1 MPRIRPETPE
11 DITAI
16 HAVNEAAFP
25 TPAEADLVET
35 LRDQGAHVLSLVA
48 VDGDQVVGH
57 ILFSPVVIETE
68 SGPIDALGLAPM
80 AVLPAHQRKGIG
92 TRLVTTGLAHCAALD
107 YPAVVVLGHPDYYP
121 RFGFLQAKRQG
132 ITCEF
137 PSPPESFMIK
147 ELRPGALNG
156 RSGIAKYHAAFRD
169 L

>member
-16 HAVNEAAFP
+16 HAVNNAAFP
-25 TPAEADLVET
+25 TPAEADLVDS
-35 LRDQGAHVLSLVA
+35 LRHQGAHVLSLVA
-48 VDGDQVVGH
+48 VDGDQVAGH

-80 AVLPAHQRKGIG
+80 AVLPGRQREGIG
-92 TRLVTTGLAHCAALD
+92 TRLVTAGLTQCTALD
-107 YPAVVVLGHPDYYP
+107 YPAVVVLGHPDYYL
-121 RFGFLQAKRQG
+121 RFDFIQADRLG